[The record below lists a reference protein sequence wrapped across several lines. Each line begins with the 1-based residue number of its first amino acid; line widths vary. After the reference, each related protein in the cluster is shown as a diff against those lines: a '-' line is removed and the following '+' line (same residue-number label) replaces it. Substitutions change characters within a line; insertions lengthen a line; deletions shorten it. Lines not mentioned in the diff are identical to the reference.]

1 MLLIK
6 RFSRLFQADLHA
18 ILDNVEEPSTLLK
31 QAIREM
37 EGAVMQDQQRLKL
50 LEKELEQIQAKQAD
64 NQQSLTKIE
73 SGLDAC
79 FESENETL
87 ARSTIKR
94 KLTTQRLLQALTR
107 KHQSTQNDIEALKQ
121 RLRDNLARLDVMR
134 QKLDILSEEATPA
147 LRQDTP
153 IVADFGV
160 TDDEVEVVFLQEKH
174 QRGRHD

>member
-1 MLLIK
+1 
-6 RFSRLFQADLHA
+6 
-18 ILDNVEEPSTLLK
+18 
-31 QAIREM
+31 
-37 EGAVMQDQQRLKL
+37 
-50 LEKELEQIQAKQAD
+50 
-64 NQQSLTKIE
+64 LTKIE